1 MKKIIINISDVK
13 YFADEHKLHIFGEL
27 KVDNV
32 ELDFGL
38 TQSVLGS
45 ELRAEYEDV
54 CLCYEPGNLPEFYY
68 DENGKNAAN
77 IDEKVEKRGE
87 KFIRGIYL
95 DVVDVADEA
104 IHNNT
109 QFLTECFAYV
119 EAGFGG
125 VLPLEFKEDKQN
137 DDGSYEGEAAV
148 RGCGVIKYV
157 IRDGDI
163 DELFF
168 PYTEDKEDLR
178 DYETE
183 TNTVESICDAIMQ
196 HVESAKSTK

>member
-1 MKKIIINISDVK
+1 MKKATTNISDVK
-13 YFADEHKLHIFGEL
+13 YFADEHELHIFGEIN
-27 KVDNV
+27 VDHV
-32 ELDFGL
+32 VLDFGL

-54 CLCYEPGNLPEFYY
+54 CLCYEVGMSPEFYY

-77 IDEKVEKRGE
+77 IDEKVKERGE

-95 DVVDVADEA
+95 DILDAADDA
-104 IHNNT
+104 IMDNT
-109 QFLTECFAYV
+109 QFLTERFAYV

-125 VLPLEFKEDKQN
+125 KLPLKFEEDKQN
-137 DDGSYEGEAAV
+137 DDGSYEGAAV
-148 RGCGVIKYV
+148 VHGCGVIKYI
-157 IRDGDI
+157 IRDGKI

-168 PYTEDKEDLR
+168 PCTEDKEDLR

-183 TNTVESICDAIMQ
+183 ADTVEDICDAIMQ
-196 HVESAKSTK
+196 HVESVKVAQ

>member
-38 TQSVLGS
+38 AQSVLGS

-109 QFLTECFAYV
+109 QFLTERFAYV

-148 RGCGVIKYV
+148 RGCGVIGSRQHLLVV
-157 IRDGDI
+157 ICALLVVIGC
-163 DELFF
+163 
-168 PYTEDKEDLR
+168 Y
-178 DYETE
+178 
-183 TNTVESICDAIMQ
+183 
-196 HVESAKSTK
+196 

>member
-38 TQSVLGS
+38 AQSVLGS
-45 ELRAEYEDV
+45 ELHAEYEDV

-109 QFLTECFAYV
+109 QFLTERFA
-119 EAGFGG
+119 
-125 VLPLEFKEDKQN
+125 
-137 DDGSYEGEAAV
+137 
-148 RGCGVIKYV
+148 
-157 IRDGDI
+157 
-163 DELFF
+163 
-168 PYTEDKEDLR
+168 
-178 DYETE
+178 
-183 TNTVESICDAIMQ
+183 
-196 HVESAKSTK
+196 

>member
-1 MKKIIINISDVK
+1 MKKATINISDVK
-13 YFADEHKLHIFGEL
+13 YFVDEHELHIFGEIN
-27 KVDNV
+27 VDHV

-38 TQSVLGS
+38 TQSVIGS
-45 ELRAEYEDV
+45 GLRAEYEDV
-54 CLCYEPGNLPEFYY
+54 CLCYEVGMLPEFYY

-77 IDEKVEKRGE
+77 IDEKVEKSGE
-87 KFIRGIYL
+87 KFIRSIYL
-95 DVVDVADEA
+95 DVLDAADEA

-109 QFLTECFAYV
+109 QFLTERFAYV

-125 VLPLEFKEDKQN
+125 MLPLEFKDDKQN
-137 DDGSYEGEAAV
+137 DDGSYEGAAV
-148 RGCGVIKYV
+148 MRGCGVIKYI
-157 IRDGDI
+157 IRNGEI

-183 TNTVESICDAIMQ
+183 TDTVESICDAIMQ
-196 HVESAKSTK
+196 HVESAKAAK

>member
-1 MKKIIINISDVK
+1 MKKATINISDVK
-13 YFADEHKLHIFGEL
+13 YFADEHELHIFGEIN
-27 KVDNV
+27 VDHV
-32 ELDFGL
+32 VLDFGL

-45 ELRAEYEDV
+45 KLRAEYEDV
-54 CLCYEPGNLPEFYY
+54 CLCYEVGMPPEFYY

-77 IDEKVEKRGE
+77 IDEKVKERGE

-95 DVVDVADEA
+95 DILDAADDA
-104 IHNNT
+104 IMDNT
-109 QFLTECFAYV
+109 QFLTERFAYV

-125 VLPLEFKEDKQN
+125 KLPLKFEEDKQN
-137 DDGSYEGEAAV
+137 DDGSNEGAAV
-148 RGCGVIKYV
+148 VHGCGVIKYI
-157 IRDGDI
+157 IRDGKI

-183 TNTVESICDAIMQ
+183 ADTVEDICDAIMQ
-196 HVESAKSTK
+196 HVESVKVAQ

>member
-1 MKKIIINISDVK
+1 M
-13 YFADEHKLHIFGEL
+13 
-27 KVDNV
+27 

-38 TQSVLGS
+38 AQSALSG

-68 DENGKNAAN
+68 DENGKNAVN
-77 IDEKVEKRGE
+77 IDEKVEKCGE

-95 DVVDVADEA
+95 DVLDAADEA
-104 IHNNT
+104 IHNST
-109 QFLTECFAYV
+109 QFLAERFAYV
-119 EAGFGG
+119 EASLGG
-125 VLPLEFKEDKQN
+125 ALPLEFEDDKQN
-137 DDGSYEGEAAV
+137 DYDSYEGEAAV

-178 DYETE
+178 GYETE

-196 HVESAKSTK
+196 HVESVKATK